1 MKVVNI
7 ISRCFY
13 SVGNQDVIQ
22 RATFCFVTKIL
33 LLEILAL
40 LLPKEPVEN
49 VIKTFFMQRQLIGNP
64 ELQILLNCISSQ
76 QIDQN

>member
-7 ISRCFY
+7 ISGCFY
-13 SVGNQDVIQ
+13 SAGNQDVIQ

-40 LLPKEPVEN
+40 LLPKEPVET
-49 VIKTFFMQRQLIGNP
+49 VIKTFFMRRQLIGNP